1 MHRYRLPLALMVVG
15 GLVLCGTRPL
25 AAQSSDGFFPYE
37 IHKRTLENG
46 LDVIV
51 IPMLEFENV
60 LSYNTL
66 ILAGARNETEPGKSG
81 LAHLFEHIQFRH
93 MWQDKP
99 QGYEEAMSR
108 MGAFNNAWTWFDVTF
123 YHLVTFASNLNQLAS
138 LEADRFTS
146 LKFTEEVFVT
156 EAGTVLGEYRNSAA
170 DPGMRMDEVQLA
182 EMYGSHGYG
191 HTTMG
196 YLEDVEDL
204 PNEFEAAIGFYNTYY
219 RPNNVVMVIAGDVEP
234 AGVFELVESLYGSW
248 EPGLISEQ
256 PDPEAVGG
264 PKQAHVDWEVPVPP
278 RITVSY
284 KMPAHRTGTA
294 ETAVGQLLPELLV
307 SETAPLYKKLRYEEQ
322 LVQGMGMGKAVYES
336 FDDGHLDIGC
346 VLFQDRF
353 ASEGEAYFERIVEEV
368 QKAADDLTAFSS
380 RPDAGTLLRDLKSK
394 YRYDTLAGLNSPAA
408 TAQTFVLYYRFE
420 RDPAVMDKLVASV
433 EALEPGDIDLFASTY
448 LVPANRVVV
457 TMNGPAGGQR

>member
-1 MHRYRLPLALMVVG
+1 MHRYRLPLALMVVV
-15 GLVLCGTRPL
+15 GLVLCGMRPL
-25 AAQSSDGFFPYE
+25 AAQSRDGFFPYE

-93 MWQDKP
+93 MWQGKP

-123 YHLVTFASNLNQLAS
+123 YHPVTFASNLNQLAI

-204 PNEFEAAIGFYNTYY
+204 PNEFKAAIGFYNTYY
-219 RPNNVVMVIAGDVEP
+219 RPNNVVMVIAGDV
-234 AGVFELVESLYGSW
+234 
-248 EPGLISEQ
+248 
-256 PDPEAVGG
+256 
-264 PKQAHVDWEVPVPP
+264 
-278 RITVSY
+278 
-284 KMPAHRTGTA
+284 
-294 ETAVGQLLPELLV
+294 
-307 SETAPLYKKLRYEEQ
+307 
-322 LVQGMGMGKAVYES
+322 
-336 FDDGHLDIGC
+336 
-346 VLFQDRF
+346 
-353 ASEGEAYFERIVEEV
+353 GE
-368 QKAADDLTAFSS
+368 
-380 RPDAGTLLRDLKSK
+380 
-394 YRYDTLAGLNSPAA
+394 
-408 TAQTFVLYYRFE
+408 
-420 RDPAVMDKLVASV
+420 DPAVELTA
-433 EALEPGDIDLFASTY
+433 E
-448 LVPANRVVV
+448 
-457 TMNGPAGGQR
+457 GPALVKTVGAHLHRGHLHAPVDHVGKYTLKIDRLRRSVFRWQKLLSDLCAQRPDQPGLPA